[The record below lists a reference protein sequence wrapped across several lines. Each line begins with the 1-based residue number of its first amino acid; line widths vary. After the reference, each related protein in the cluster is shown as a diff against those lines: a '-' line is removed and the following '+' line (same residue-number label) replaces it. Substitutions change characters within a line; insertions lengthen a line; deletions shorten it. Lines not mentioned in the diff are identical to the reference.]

1 MNNLFD
7 KEVLKYLKLYI
18 QGNLEY
24 RDKIIIKSIPFVK
37 SYVQDKFASF
47 INQNVMLSY
56 DDLLEVA
63 FIGFIKAIDRYNFKF
78 NLNFYTYATRNMR
91 NEILKYLKNI
101 SKKYKSIS
109 LEELCENHELV
120 SSTNLENNYITKE
133 LIVFLQNNYSIL
145 TIKEELIIKYLFG
158 IDGCAYKERELAENF
173 ACTIENISKINSPLF
188 GLIAILRKL
197 RNVLIKNAYDINF

>member
-133 LIVFLQNNYSIL
+133 LIAFLQNNYSIL

-173 ACTIENISKINSPLF
+173 ACTIENISKIKKR
-188 GLIAILRKL
+188 GLRKL
-197 RNVLIKNAYDINF
+197 RNVLIKNEYDINF

>member
-78 NLNFYTYATRNMR
+78 NLNFYTYVTRSMR

-173 ACTIENISKINSPLF
+173 ACTIENISKIKKK
-188 GLIAILRKL
+188 GLRKL
-197 RNVLIKNAYDINF
+197 RNVLIKNEYDINF

>member
-173 ACTIENISKINSPLF
+173 ACTIENISKIKKR
-188 GLIAILRKL
+188 GLRKL

>member
-78 NLNFYTYATRNMR
+78 NLKGR
-91 NEILKYLKNI
+91 
-101 SKKYKSIS
+101 
-109 LEELCENHELV
+109 
-120 SSTNLENNYITKE
+120 
-133 LIVFLQNNYSIL
+133 
-145 TIKEELIIKYLFG
+145 
-158 IDGCAYKERELAENF
+158 
-173 ACTIENISKINSPLF
+173 
-188 GLIAILRKL
+188 
-197 RNVLIKNAYDINF
+197 

>member
-37 SYVQDKFASF
+37 SFVQEKFGSF

-63 FIGFIKAIDRYNFKF
+63 FIGLMKAIDRYNFKF
-78 NLNFYTYATRNMR
+78 NLNFYTYATRSMR
-91 NEILKYLKNI
+91 YEILKYLKDI
-101 SKKYKSIS
+101 SKKYKNIS
-109 LEELCENHELV
+109 LEELYENHELV
-120 SSTNLENNYITKE
+120 SSVNIENNYITKE
-133 LIVFLQNNYSIL
+133 LIEFLQNNYSIL
-145 TIKEELIIKYLFG
+145 TIKEELVIKYLFG

-173 ACTIENISKINSPLF
+173 ECTIGNISKVKKR
-188 GLIAILRKL
+188 GLRKL
-197 RNVLIKNAYDINF
+197 RNVLIKNDYDIHF

>member
-63 FIGFIKAIDRYNFKF
+63 FIGLIKAIVRYNFKY
-78 NLNFYTYATRNMR
+78 NLNFYTYATRSMR

-173 ACTIENISKINSPLF
+173 ACTIENIFKIKKR
-188 GLIAILRKL
+188 GLRKL
-197 RNVLIKNAYDINF
+197 RNVLIKNEYDINF

>member
-173 ACTIENISKINSPLF
+173 ACTIENISKIKKR
-188 GLIAILRKL
+188 GLRKL
-197 RNVLIKNAYDINF
+197 RNVLIKNEYDINF

>member
-1 MNNLFD
+1 MYD
-7 KEVLKYLKLYI
+7 IEKRRI
-18 QGNLEY
+18 AQDDTILEEY
-24 RDKIIIKSIPFVK
+24 TADALAYS
-37 SYVQDKFASF
+37 QLASF

-173 ACTIENISKINSPLF
+173 ACTIENISKIKKR
-188 GLIAILRKL
+188 GLRKL
-197 RNVLIKNAYDINF
+197 RNVLIKNEYDINF

>member
-109 LEELCENHELV
+109 LEELCENNELV

-173 ACTIENISKINSPLF
+173 ACTIENISKIKKR
-188 GLIAILRKL
+188 GLRKL
-197 RNVLIKNAYDINF
+197 RNVLIKNEYDINF

>member
-78 NLNFYTYATRNMR
+78 NLNFYTYVTRSMR
-91 NEILKYLKNI
+91 NEMLKYLKNI

-173 ACTIENISKINSPLF
+173 DCTIENISKIKKR
-188 GLIAILRKL
+188 GLRKL
-197 RNVLIKNAYDINF
+197 RNVLIKNEYDINF

>member
-37 SYVQDKFASF
+37 SYVQDKFDSF

-78 NLNFYTYATRNMR
+78 NLNFYNYATRNMR

-173 ACTIENISKINSPLF
+173 ACTIENISKIKKR
-188 GLIAILRKL
+188 GLRKL
-197 RNVLIKNAYDINF
+197 RNVLIKNEYDINF

>member
-158 IDGCAYKERELAENF
+158 IDGCTYKERELAENF
-173 ACTIENISKINSPLF
+173 ACTIENISKIKKR
-188 GLIAILRKL
+188 GLRKL
-197 RNVLIKNAYDINF
+197 RNVLIKNEYDINF

>member
-173 ACTIENISKINSPLF
+173 ACTIENISKIKKK
-188 GLIAILRKL
+188 GLRKL
-197 RNVLIKNAYDINF
+197 RNVLIKNEYDINF

>member
-37 SYVQDKFASF
+37 SYVQDKFDSF

-158 IDGCAYKERELAENF
+158 IDGCAYKARELAENF
-173 ACTIENISKINSPLF
+173 ACTIENISKIKKR
-188 GLIAILRKL
+188 GLRKL
-197 RNVLIKNAYDINF
+197 RNVLIKNEYDINF

>member
-101 SKKYKSIS
+101 SNKYKSIS

-133 LIVFLQNNYSIL
+133 LIAFLQNNYSIL

-173 ACTIENISKINSPLF
+173 ACTIENISKIKKR
-188 GLIAILRKL
+188 GLRKL
-197 RNVLIKNAYDINF
+197 RNVLIKNEYDINF

>member
-1 MNNLFD
+1 
-7 KEVLKYLKLYI
+7 
-18 QGNLEY
+18 
-24 RDKIIIKSIPFVK
+24 
-37 SYVQDKFASF
+37 
-47 INQNVMLSY
+47 MLSY

-158 IDGCAYKERELAENF
+158 IDGCTYKERELVENF
-173 ACTIENISKINSPLF
+173 ACTIENLSKIKKR
-188 GLIAILRKL
+188 GLRKL
-197 RNVLIKNAYDINF
+197 RNVLIKNEYDINF